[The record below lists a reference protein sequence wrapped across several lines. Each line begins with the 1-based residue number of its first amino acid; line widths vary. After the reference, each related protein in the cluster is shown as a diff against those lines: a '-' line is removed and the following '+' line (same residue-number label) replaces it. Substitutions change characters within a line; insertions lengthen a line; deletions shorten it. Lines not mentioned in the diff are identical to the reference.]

1 MRRRVLLAA
10 LVAPALIM
18 APISGMAQQAGA
30 VFRIGVLSP
39 AEHPITRV
47 FDAFRDALLKLGYIE
62 GRNLTIEYA
71 FAAGDNSRL
80 PALAEVLVR
89 LAVDLIVTDGGDE
102 VARIAH
108 RAAPNLPIVMATSAD
123 PAC

>member
-1 MRRRVLLAA
+1 
-10 LVAPALIM
+10 M

-39 AEHPITRV
+39 AEHPSTRV

-71 FAAGDNSRL
+71 FAAGDNNL
-80 PALAEVLVR
+80 PALAEDLVR

-108 RAAPNLPIVMATSAD
+108 RAARTCRS
-123 PAC
+123 